1 MRKLLFILLPVA
13 VALGSGCER
22 HPASVTVP
30 GYAEKQKK
38 AAKQEQKEEKTAE
51 RVDPNAPQF
60 FPTPAQGH

>member
-1 MRKLLFILLPVA
+1 MRKLLVILLPVA
-13 VALGSGCER
+13 VVLGSGCER
-22 HPASVTVP
+22 HPASATVP

-38 AAKQEQKEEKTAE
+38 AAKEEKKAEKTSE